1 MNKSALRQE
10 FLNKRKL
17 LTKEEKENFDTHIT
31 ANVEKF
37 LINKPFR
44 NIHTFLPQL
53 DSGEIDTWKIIS
65 VIRKSFPSI
74 QIAVPYIIPG
84 TREMEHFLLDE
95 QTELITNQWKI
106 PEPDPIVSKKI
117 NPESIDAVLV
127 PLLALDESGFR
138 VGYGGGYYDR
148 FFTKCRPDVVRI
160 GLSFFKPVKEIS
172 DKNEFDIPLN
182 FCITPFELYQ
192 FEPENA

>member
-10 FLNKRKL
+10 YLDKRKL

-31 ANVEKF
+31 ANVKKL
-37 LINKPFR
+37 LINRPFR
-44 NIHTFLPQL
+44 IIHTFLPQL
-53 DSGEIDTWKIIS
+53 NSGEIDTWKIIS
-65 VIRKSFPSI
+65 AIRRSFPFLK
-74 QIAVPYIIPG
+74 IAVPYILPG

-106 PEPDPIVSKKI
+106 PEPNPVISQKI

-127 PLLALDESGFR
+127 PLLAFDEDGFR

-148 FFTKCRPDVVRI
+148 FFTGCRPDAVKI
-160 GLSFFKPVKEIS
+160 GLSFFDPVKKIE
-172 DKNEFDIPLN
+172 DRNEFDIPLN
-182 FCITPFELYQ
+182 FCITPFRLYP
-192 FEPENA
+192 FLSENE